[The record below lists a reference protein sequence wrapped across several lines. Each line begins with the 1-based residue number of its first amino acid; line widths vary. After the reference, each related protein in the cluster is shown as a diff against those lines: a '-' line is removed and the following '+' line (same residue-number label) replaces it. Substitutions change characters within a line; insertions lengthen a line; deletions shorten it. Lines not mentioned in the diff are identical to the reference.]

1 MLPAANGYTR
11 PVVALESKQRG
22 RRKFP
27 WWPLV
32 LLVVTAYLFW
42 VLPYQIG
49 DRPIDVEFEA
59 PGDSP

>member
-11 PVVALESKQRG
+11 PVVALQSKQRG

-32 LLVVTAYLFW
+32 LLLASAYLFW
-42 VLPYQIG
+42 VLPYQVG
-49 DRPIDVEFEA
+49 ERPVDIEFEA
-59 PGDSP
+59 PDASP

>member
-1 MLPAANGYTR
+1 M
-11 PVVALESKQRG
+11 ALESKQRG

-32 LLVVTAYLFW
+32 LLLVTAYLFW
-42 VLPYQIG
+42 VLPYQVG

-59 PGDSP
+59 PDASP